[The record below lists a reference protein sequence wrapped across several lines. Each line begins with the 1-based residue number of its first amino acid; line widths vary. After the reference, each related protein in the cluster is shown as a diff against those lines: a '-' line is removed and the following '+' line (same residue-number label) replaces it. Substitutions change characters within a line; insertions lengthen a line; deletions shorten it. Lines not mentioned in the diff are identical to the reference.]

1 MSYEILILD
10 GNFFFEKLISEI
22 SSFDFFVF
30 IFLNELRVSDFL
42 EINTRCSPYKYN
54 FFDVKIINFRVR
66 GKTEI

>member
-30 IFLNELRVSDFL
+30 IFLNE
-42 EINTRCSPYKYN
+42 
-54 FFDVKIINFRVR
+54 
-66 GKTEI
+66 